1 MSSVLSNY
9 AGNTALAVLLNRPG
23 LYLACHTSDP
33 TVLGLLSTEVAG
45 GGYIRQSIGF
55 SAPGS
60 KTCAST
66 NAQTFPGMP
75 AVTATY
81 LAVWTAISAGN
92 MIFSLLLSTPLVV
105 LASGQVLCA
114 AGDIA
119 ITV

>member
-1 MSSVLSNY
+1 MTSVLSNY
-9 AGNTALAVLLNRPG
+9 AGNAALVDLLNRPG

-33 TVLGLLSTEVAG
+33 TVLGLLATEVAG
-45 GGYIRQSIGF
+45 GGYVRQPITMSI
-55 SAPGS
+55 PGV

-75 AVTATY
+75 AATIPFF
-81 LAVWTAISAGN
+81 AIWTAISAGN
-92 MIFSLLLSTPLVV
+92 MIVPIPLLTPLVV

-119 ITV
+119 VTL